1 MVTYRTRGRSHRVIP
16 SPYLL
21 YLGAATDPL
30 AVKTSRGVAHWR
42 PEKCI
47 GQRRTSPNAVSLGLD
62 EIDHAEAV
70 GRGARTMIIGVANR
84 GGVMSAQDEAEA
96 LAALEA
102 GLDVA
107 SGLHQRLR
115 ERQALR
121 DAAARLGRQLYDV
134 REPPADLPIG
144 NGVKR
149 RGLRLLTVGTDCSV
163 GKMYTTLAIER
174 EMRRRN
180 VRCDF
185 RATGQTGI
193 MIASSGVP
201 VDAVVAD
208 FISGSVEQL
217 SPDRLD
223 GGWDLI
229 EGQGSLF
236 HPSYAGVSLGLLH
249 GAQPDA
255 IVLCDEPGRPHI
267 RGLPGRL
274 LPSLAETLSAN
285 LRAARLT
292 NPDVVCVGIALN
304 TSNLS
309 REEAKRVCA
318 TVSDELGLPAQDPVA
333 HGVSEIV
340 DQLLECFAASTPAMS
355 AGR

>member
-1 MVTYRTRGRSHRVIP
+1 LITP
-16 SPYLL
+16 PYLL
-21 YLGAATDPL
+21 YLGAAQDPL
-30 AVKTSRGVAHWR
+30 AIKTARGVAHWR

-47 GQRRTSPNAVSLGLD
+47 GERRTRSDAVSLGLEQLD
-62 EIDHAEAV
+62 YEEAV
-70 GRGARTMIIGVANR
+70 RRGARTMLIGVANR
-84 GGVMSAQDEAEA
+84 GGVMSIEDEVEA

-115 ERQALR
+115 ERPAIL
-121 DAAARLGRQLYDV
+121 AAAERLGRKLYDV
-134 REPPADLPIG
+134 REPPPNLPVG
-144 NGVKR
+144 NGERR

-174 EMRRRN
+174 ELKRRN
-180 VRCDF
+180 IRCDF

-193 MIASSGVP
+193 MIAGEGVP

-208 FISGSVEQL
+208 FISGAVEQL
-217 SPDRLD
+217 SPDRID

-255 IVLCDEPGRPHI
+255 IVICDEPGRPHV

-274 LPSLAETLSAN
+274 LPSLAETLTAN
-285 LRAARLT
+285 LKAAHLT
-292 NPDVVCVGIALN
+292 NPDVICIGVALN

-309 REEAKRVCA
+309 PQEAKRVCA
-318 TVSDELGLPAQDPVA
+318 RVSDDLGLPAQDPVSM
-333 HGVSEIV
+333 GVGEIV
-340 DQLLECFAASTPAMS
+340 DQMLECFADSSHAAN

>member
-1 MVTYRTRGRSHRVIP
+1 VIP

-21 YLGAATDPL
+21 YLGAAQDPL
-30 AVKTSRGVAHWR
+30 AIKTGRGVAYWR
-42 PEKCI
+42 PERCI
-47 GQRRTSPNAVSLGLD
+47 GERRLRSDAVSLGLEQISYD
-62 EIDHAEAV
+62 KAV
-70 GRGARTMIIGVANR
+70 GRGARTLLIGVANR
-84 GGVMSAQDEAEA
+84 GGVMSVEDEIEV

-115 ERQALR
+115 ERPAIL
-121 DAAARLGRQLYDV
+121 AAAERLGRTLYDV
-134 REPPADLPIG
+134 REPPPNLPVG
-144 NGVKR
+144 NGERR

-174 EMRRRN
+174 ELKRRN

-193 MIASSGVP
+193 MIAGDGVP

-217 SPDRLD
+217 SPERID

-249 GAQPDA
+249 GAQPDV
-255 IVLCDEPGRPHI
+255 IVLCDEPGRPHM

-274 LPSLAETLSAN
+274 MPGLAETLAAN
-285 LRAARLT
+285 LKAARLT
-292 NPDVVCVGIALN
+292 NPDVICVGVSLN
-304 TSNLS
+304 CSNLTP
-309 REEAKRVCA
+309 EEAKRACA
-318 TVSDELGLPAQDPVA
+318 RVSDELGLPAQDPVA
-333 HGVSEIV
+333 MGVDEIV
-340 DQLLECFAASTPAMS
+340 DQLLECFADSSHAAN

>member
-1 MVTYRTRGRSHRVIP
+1 M
-16 SPYLL
+16 L
-21 YLGAATDPL
+21 
-30 AVKTSRGVAHWR
+30 
-42 PEKCI
+42 
-47 GQRRTSPNAVSLGLD
+47 
-62 EIDHAEAV
+62 
-70 GRGARTMIIGVANR
+70 IGVANR
-84 GGVMSAQDEAEA
+84 GGVMTAEDEAEA

-107 SGLHQRLR
+107 SGLHQRLH
-115 ERQALR
+115 ERAALR
-121 DAAARLGRQLYDV
+121 AAAERLGRRLFDV
-134 REPPADLPIG
+134 REPAPNLPVG
-144 NGVKR
+144 TGER
-149 RGLRLLTVGTDCSV
+149 RKGLRLLTVGTDCSV
-163 GKMYTTLAIER
+163 GKMYTSLAIER
-174 EMRRRN
+174 ELKRRN

-193 MIASSGVP
+193 MIAGHGVP

-217 SPDRLD
+217 SPPRND
-223 GGWDLI
+223 GGWDII

-274 LPSLAETLSAN
+274 LPSLQETLAAN
-285 LRAARLT
+285 LRAAKLT
-292 NPDVVCVGIALN
+292 NPDVVCVGVALN

-309 REEAKRVCA
+309 PEEAKRVCA
-318 TVSDELGLPAQDPVA
+318 RVSDDLGLPAQDPVA
-333 HGVSEIV
+333 MGVGHIV
-340 DQLLECFAASTPAMS
+340 DQLLECFAASALAAN

>member
-1 MVTYRTRGRSHRVIP
+1 VIP

-21 YLGAATDPL
+21 YLGATHDPL
-30 AVKTSRGVAHWR
+30 AVKTARGVAYWR

-47 GQRRTSPNAVSLGLD
+47 GERRTSASAVSLGL
-62 EIDHAEAV
+62 EPMSYKEAV
-70 GRGARTMIIGVANR
+70 ARGARTMLIGVANR
-84 GGVMSAQDEAEA
+84 GGVMTAEDEAEA

-107 SGLHQRLR
+107 SGLHQRLH
-115 ERQALR
+115 ERPALR
-121 DAAARLGRQLYDV
+121 AAAERLGRKLYDV
-134 REPPADLPIG
+134 REPPPNLPIG
-144 NGVKR
+144 AGER
-149 RGLRLLTVGTDCSV
+149 RKGLRLLTVGTDCSV
-163 GKMYTTLAIER
+163 GKMYTSLAIER
-174 EMRRRN
+174 ELKRRN

-193 MIASSGVP
+193 MIAGYGVP

-217 SPDRLD
+217 SPARND
-223 GGWDLI
+223 GGWDII

-274 LPSLAETLSAN
+274 LPSLQETLAAN
-285 LRAARLT
+285 LRAAKLT
-292 NPDVVCVGIALN
+292 NPDVVCVGAALN

-309 REEAKRVCA
+309 PEEAKRVCA
-318 TVSDELGLPAQDPVA
+318 RVSDDLGLPAQDPVA
-333 HGVSEIV
+333 MGVGHIV
-340 DQLLECFAASTPAMS
+340 DQLLECFAASALAAN

>member
-1 MVTYRTRGRSHRVIP
+1 MIP
-16 SPYLL
+16 SPYLV
-21 YLGAATDPL
+21 YLGAARDPL
-30 AVKTSRGVAHWR
+30 AIKTARGVAYWR
-42 PEKCI
+42 PEKVL
-47 GQRRTSPNAVSLGLD
+47 GERRLGAESISLGL
-62 EIDHAEAV
+62 EQLSYAEAV
-70 GRGARTMIIGVANR
+70 KRGARTMLIGVANR
-84 GGVMSAQDEAEA
+84 GGVMSAEDEAETV
-96 LAALEA
+96 AALDA

-115 ERQALR
+115 ESPAIR
-121 DAAARLGRQLYDV
+121 AAAERLGRTLYDV
-134 REPPADLPIG
+134 REPPPKLPVG
-144 NGVKR
+144 TGERR

-174 EMRRRN
+174 ELKRRN

-193 MIASSGVP
+193 MIAGDGVP

-217 SPDRLD
+217 SPERVD

-274 LPSLAETLSAN
+274 MPSLSETLTAN
-285 LRAARLT
+285 LKAARLT
-292 NPDVVCVGIALN
+292 NPDVVCVGVSLN

-309 REEAKRVCA
+309 PEEAKRVCA
-318 TVSDELGLPAQDPVA
+318 RVEDELGLPAQDPVA
-333 HGVSEIV
+333 MGVAEIV
-340 DQLLECFAASTPAMS
+340 DHLLECFAASSHAAN

>member
-1 MVTYRTRGRSHRVIP
+1 MIP
-16 SPYLL
+16 PPYLL
-21 YLGAATDPL
+21 YLGAAPDEL
-30 AVKTSRGVAHWR
+30 AIKTARGVAHWR

-47 GQRRTSPNAVSLGLD
+47 GERRLRADAPSLGL
-62 EIDHAEAV
+62 EQLSYAEAAA
-70 GRGARTMIIGVANR
+70 RGARTMLIGVANR
-84 GGVMSAQDEAEA
+84 GGVLGGEDELEV

-107 SGLHQRLR
+107 SGLHQKLN
-115 ERQALR
+115 ERPAIR
-121 DAAARLGRQLYDV
+121 AAAERLGRALYDV
-134 REPPADLPIG
+134 REPPLNLPIG
-144 NGVKR
+144 DGER
-149 RGLRLLTVGTDCSV
+149 RKGLRLLTVGTDCSA
-163 GKMYTTLAIER
+163 GKMYASLAIER
-174 EMRRRN
+174 ELKQRN
-180 VRCDF
+180 IRCDF

-193 MIASSGVP
+193 MIAGDGVP

-208 FISGSVEQL
+208 FISGAVEQL
-217 SPDRLD
+217 SPDRID
-223 GGWDLI
+223 GGWDII

-255 IVLCDEPGRPHI
+255 LVLCDEPGRAHM

-274 LPSLAETLSAN
+274 PPSLSETLSVN
-285 LRAARLT
+285 LKAAKLT
-292 NPDVVCVGIALN
+292 NPDVVCVGVALN

-318 TVSDELGLPAQDPVA
+318 RVSEDLGLPAQDPVTM
-333 HGVSEIV
+333 GVGRIV
-340 DQLLECFAASTPAMS
+340 DQLLACFAASPHVAN